1 MNDIVSILMR
11 RDGMEKWKA
20 QTLVNDTLDEID
32 EAIQCGES
40 LEVLEDIVKWNLGLE
55 PDYLEILLLNM

>member
-20 QTLVNDTLDEID
+20 QTLVSDTLDEID

-40 LEVLEDIVKWNLGLE
+40 LEALEDIVKWNLGLE
-55 PDYLEILLLNM
+55 PDYLEILLLNL

>member
-1 MNDIVSILMR
+1 
-11 RDGMEKWKA
+11 MEKWKA

-40 LEVLEDIVKWNLGLE
+40 LEALEDIVKWNLGLE
-55 PDYLEILLLNM
+55 PDYLEILLLNL